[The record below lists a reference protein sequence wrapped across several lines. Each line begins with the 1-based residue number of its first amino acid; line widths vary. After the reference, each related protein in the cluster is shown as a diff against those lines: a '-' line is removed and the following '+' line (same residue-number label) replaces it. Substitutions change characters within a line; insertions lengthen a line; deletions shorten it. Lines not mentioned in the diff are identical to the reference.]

1 MSEQLRLL
9 VELQYLEDKKA
20 AYSKSR
26 RETPQQLITL
36 EQEFC
41 RFEGEVVLKKAELEH
56 AQKMH
61 RAVEQEIADL
71 SAKLKRTRSRM
82 SEIKNNREYQAT
94 LKEIEDRQKEISDR
108 EDHALELMETLD
120 TLNREVK
127 ALDQDLALRKAEWTR
142 QKQQIEQDGG
152 QVEARIAH
160 LESLQQQVR
169 KQLDPE
175 LHKHWQLLL
184 QKQGTTAVTAVE
196 HGICQTCHLN
206 LPPQKFIELQRDREI
221 MFCPHCHRFIYWP
234 GHDQYNFIHD
244 DYENL

>member
-1 MSEQLRLL
+1 MSEQLRFL

-26 RETPQQLITL
+26 QGAPQQLTTL
-36 EQEFC
+36 DQEFS

-56 AQKMH
+56 TQKIH

-71 SAKLKRTRSRM
+71 AAKLKRTRSRM

-108 EDHALELMETLD
+108 EDHALELMETLES
-120 TLNREVK
+120 LNLEVK
-127 ALDQDLALRKAEWTR
+127 ALDRDLTRRKAELAR

-160 LESLQQQVR
+160 LESLQQQVLKR
-169 KQLDPE
+169 LDPE
-175 LHKHWQLLL
+175 LHQRWQLIL
-184 QKQGTTAVTAVE
+184 QRQGTTAVTAVE
-196 HGICQTCHLN
+196 HGICRSCHLN
-206 LPPQKFIELQRDREI
+206 LPPQKLIELQRDREI

-234 GHDQYNFIHD
+234 DHEQYSMIRD